1 MSRKW
6 SLIET
11 AGLFAADQLF
21 KTYAEQN
28 LDKKEERKLA
38 GALVLRR
45 VHNKGLCMGLLSEN
59 QTAVKWLSLAASGIV
74 TVCQA
79 IVSFRRKGFWQKN
92 GLALMTAGA
101 WSNTFD
107 RFARGYVVDYI
118 GFDIKDP
125 KTAKIT
131 YNLGDFFIT
140 AGAVILS
147 LCSLFSPSG
156 KEKEK
161 VQKREDADD

>member
-1 MSRKW
+1 MKKRW
-6 SLIET
+6 FLCGT
-11 AGLFAADQLF
+11 GVLFTADQIL
-21 KTYAEQN
+21 KSYTEQN
-28 LDKKEERKLA
+28 LDKNEEKELA
-38 GALVLRR
+38 GPVVLRR
-45 VHNKGLCMGLLSEN
+45 VANTGMCLNLLSGSPKIVR
-59 QTAVKWLSLAASGIV
+59 AFSLAAAGF
-74 TVCQA
+74 
-79 IVSFRRKGFWQKN
+79 VSLLYT
-92 GLALMTAGA
+92 LALFRKKGAWKKAALSMMTAGA